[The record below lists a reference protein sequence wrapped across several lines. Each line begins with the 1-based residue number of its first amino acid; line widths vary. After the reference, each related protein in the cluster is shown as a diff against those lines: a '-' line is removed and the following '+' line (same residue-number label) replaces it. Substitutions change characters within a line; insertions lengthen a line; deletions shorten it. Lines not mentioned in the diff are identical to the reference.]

1 MATGNFYGKSPLL
14 NANEIFATIYNMII
28 SQRVFSDNIKGT
40 YGTLVDKFRVDG
52 TLYGDTKL
60 FYATDCLESSPWTGD
75 SEAANLLALNR
86 PDDPKVQYVTIDQ
99 FRKIFVTIDNY
110 LSKRGWS
117 DQGSFSSFNSIIL
130 GWLGETKRIYD
141 SRLINVFVGNT
152 VSQAT
157 KGTIAINLDS
167 ASSGDPLYGLT
178 GEEANRVEASIIAR
192 DIADLLVDLK
202 DTTRDYN
209 DYKFIRSYNTDDL
222 MFVWSSAWVNKIKK
236 IDLPTIF
243 HKDGLM
249 EKMDEFILPSKY
261 FGVPITS
268 TNISDYSAS
277 TPTTGKPID
286 SDDHTYTPGVRNANG
301 TLRSTVEKTVTVSG
315 TDYHLFPGD
324 ELPAGATVGAS
335 QQFGLGECYFED
347 SSIMCKVIHKDA
359 VPFMSAFTTNTVW
372 WNPRAL
378 NENHYLIW
386 SYSEPCYLY
395 NYPFLTIKKK

>member
-14 NANEIFATIYNMII
+14 NANEIFTTIYNMII

-40 YGTLVDKFRVDG
+40 YGNLVDKFRVDG

-60 FYATDCLESSPWTGD
+60 YYATDCLESSPWTGD

-99 FRKIFVTIDNY
+99 YRKIWTTIDNY
-110 LSKRGWS
+110 LTKRAWS
-117 DQGSFSSFNSIIL
+117 TEGAFSSFNSVML
-130 GWLGETKRIYD
+130 GWMGETKRIYD

-152 VSQAT
+152 LSSAT
-157 KGTIAINLDS
+157 KGTISINLDE

-178 GEEANRVEASIIAR
+178 GEEKNRVEASIIAR

-209 DYKFIRSYNTDDL
+209 DYGFIRSYATDDL
-222 MFVWSSAWVNKIKK
+222 MFVWNSAWVNKIKK

-249 EKMDEFILPSKY
+249 EKMDEYILPAKY
-261 FGVPITS
+261 FGRAVAA
-268 TNISDYSAS
+268 SDKGSGKVINGSNEYD
-277 TPTTGKPID
+277 PTK
-286 SDDHTYTPGVRNANG
+286 G
-301 TLRSTVEKTVTVSG
+301 TIRSKVEKTVTVSG

-324 ELPAGATVGAS
+324 ELPSGATVGTS
-335 QQFGLGECYFED
+335 QQFTDAEVYIVD
-347 SSIMCKVIHKDA
+347 SSIMCKAIHKDA

-386 SYSEPCYLY
+386 GYSEPCYLY

>member
-14 NANEIFATIYNMII
+14 NANEIFTTIYNMII

-60 FYATDCLESSPWTGD
+60 YYATDCLESSPWTGD

-99 FRKIFVTIDNY
+99 YRKIWTTIDNY
-110 LSKRGWS
+110 LTKRAWS
-117 DQGSFSSFNSIIL
+117 TEGAFSSFNSVML
-130 GWLGETKRIYD
+130 GWMGETKRIYD

-152 VSQAT
+152 LSSAT
-157 KGTIAINLDS
+157 KGTISINLDE

-178 GEEANRVEASIIAR
+178 GEEKNRVEASIIAR

-209 DYKFIRSYNTDDL
+209 DYGFIRSYATDDL
-222 MFVWSSAWVNKIKK
+222 MFVWNSAWVNKIKK

-249 EKMDEFILPSKY
+249 EKMDEYILPAKY
-261 FGVPITS
+261 FGRAVAA
-268 TNISDYSAS
+268 SDKGSGKVINGSNEYD
-277 TPTTGKPID
+277 PTK
-286 SDDHTYTPGVRNANG
+286 G
-301 TLRSTVEKTVTVSG
+301 TIRSKVEKTVTVSG

-324 ELPAGATVGAS
+324 ELPSGATVGTS
-335 QQFGLGECYFED
+335 QQFTDAEVYIVD
-347 SSIMCKVIHKDA
+347 SSIMCKAIHKDA

-386 SYSEPCYLY
+386 GYSEPCYLY

>member
-14 NANEIFATIYNMII
+14 NANLIFATIYNMII

-40 YGTLVDKFRVDG
+40 YGTLVDKFRTDG

-60 FYATDCLESSPWTGD
+60 FYATDCLESSAWTGD

-86 PDDPKVQYVTIDQ
+86 PADPKVQYVTISEY
-99 FRKIFVTIDNY
+99 RKIWITVDNY
-110 LSKRGWS
+110 LSKQAFSNEGA
-117 DQGSFSSFNSIIL
+117 FSSFNSVML
-130 GWLGETKRIYD
+130 GWMGETKRIYD

-152 VSQAT
+152 TSAAT
-157 KGTIAINLDS
+157 KGTISINLDD

-178 GEEANRVEASIIAR
+178 GEEKNRVEASIIAK

-209 DYKFIRSYNTDDL
+209 DYGFIRSYSTDDL
-222 MFVWSSAWVNKIKK
+222 MFVWNSSWVNKIKK

-249 EKMDEFILPSKY
+249 EKMDEYILPAKY
-261 FGVPITS
+261 FGRAVAA
-268 TNISDYSAS
+268 SDKGSGKVINAS
-277 TPTTGKPID
+277 NEYDPTK
-286 SDDHTYTPGVRNANG
+286 G
-301 TLRSTVEKTVTVSG
+301 TIRSKVEKTVTVSG
-315 TDYHLFPGD
+315 TDYHLFPAD
-324 ELPAGATVGAS
+324 ELPSGATVGSS
-335 QQFGLGECYFED
+335 QQFADAEVYIVD
-347 SSIMCKVIHKDA
+347 DSIMCKAIHKDA

-372 WNPRAL
+372 WNPRSL
-378 NENHYLIW
+378 TENHYLIW
-386 SYSEPCYLY
+386 GYSEPCYLY

>member
-1 MATGNFYGKSPLL
+1 MASGNFYGKSPLL
-14 NANEIFATIYNMII
+14 NANEIFTTIYNMII

-60 FYATDCLESSPWTGD
+60 YYATDCLESSPWTGD

-99 FRKIFVTIDNY
+99 FRKIWTTIDNY
-110 LSKRGWS
+110 LTKRAWS
-117 DQGSFSSFNSIIL
+117 TEGAFSSFNSVML
-130 GWLGETKRIYD
+130 GWMGETKRIYD

-152 VSQAT
+152 VSAAT
-157 KGTIAINLDS
+157 KGTISINLDE

-178 GEEANRVEASIIAR
+178 GEEKNRVEASIIAR

-209 DYKFIRSYNTDDL
+209 DYGFIRSYSTDDL
-222 MFVWSSAWVNKIKK
+222 MFVWNSAWVNKIKK

-249 EKMDEFILPSKY
+249 EKMDEYILPAKY
-261 FGVPITS
+261 FGRAVAATDKGSGKVINGS
-268 TNISDYSAS
+268 NEYD
-277 TPTTGKPID
+277 PTK
-286 SDDHTYTPGVRNANG
+286 G
-301 TLRSTVEKTVTVSG
+301 TIRSKVEKTVTVSG
-315 TDYHLFPGD
+315 TDYHLFPAD
-324 ELPAGATVGAS
+324 ELPAGATVGTS
-335 QQFGLGECYFED
+335 QQFTDAEVYIVD
-347 SSIMCKVIHKDA
+347 ASVMCKAIHKDA
-359 VPFMSAFTTNTVW
+359 VPFMSAFTTNTVF

-378 NENHYLIW
+378 VENHYLVW
-386 SYSEPCYLY
+386 GYSEPCYLY

>member
-14 NANEIFATIYNMII
+14 NANEIFTTIYNMII

-60 FYATDCLESSPWTGD
+60 YYATDCLESSPWTGD

-99 FRKIFVTIDNY
+99 FRKIWTTIDNY
-110 LSKRGWS
+110 LTKRAWS
-117 DQGSFSSFNSIIL
+117 TEGAFSSFNSVML
-130 GWLGETKRIYD
+130 GWMGETKRIYD
-141 SRLINVFVGNT
+141 SRLINVFVGN
-152 VSQAT
+152 AT
-157 KGTIAINLDS
+157 SNAIKGTITINLDE

-178 GEEANRVEASIIAR
+178 GEEKNRVEASIIAR

-209 DYKFIRSYNTDDL
+209 DYKFIRSYATDDL
-222 MFVWSSAWVNKIKK
+222 MFVWNSAWVNKIKK

-249 EKMDEFILPSKY
+249 EKMDEYILPAKY
-261 FGVPITS
+261 FGRVVEA
-268 TNISDYSAS
+268 SDKGSGKVINGSNEYD
-277 TPTTGKPID
+277 PTK
-286 SDDHTYTPGVRNANG
+286 G
-301 TLRSTVEKTVTVSG
+301 TIRSKVEKTVTVSG

-324 ELPAGATVGAS
+324 ELPSGATVGTS
-335 QQFGLGECYFED
+335 QQFTDVEVYIVD
-347 SSIMCKVIHKDA
+347 STIMCKAIHKDA

-386 SYSEPCYLY
+386 GYSEPCYLY